1 MCLGWRLLFKR
12 LTAYLQIKVMKAA
25 LVLPGG
31 GGGQTR
37 LLQEVIW
44 ERGRPC
50 RGFKGAWLNSCV
62 SPPLPVSLP
71 PAPRC
76 GRKVLSPAS
85 ARARGADRTHKPSH
99 RPYSGQAGA
108 AARRSAGVGGR
119 YRVGTSSAS
128 RFRRRAAAR

>member
-1 MCLGWRLLFKR
+1 MCLGWRLLFRR

-31 GGGQTR
+31 GGGGQTR
-37 LLQEVIW
+37 LLQEVMW

-71 PAPRC
+71 PEPRC

-85 ARARGADRTHKPSH
+85 ARGSWCDRTQQTGFGPGGS
-99 RPYSGQAGA
+99 SGP
-108 AARRSAGVGGR
+108 
-119 YRVGTSSAS
+119 
-128 RFRRRAAAR
+128 